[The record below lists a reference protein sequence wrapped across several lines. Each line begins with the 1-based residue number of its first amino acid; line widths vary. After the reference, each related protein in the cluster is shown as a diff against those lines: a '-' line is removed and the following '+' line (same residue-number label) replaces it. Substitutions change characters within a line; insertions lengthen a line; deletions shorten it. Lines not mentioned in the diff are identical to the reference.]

1 MLETHIYGLSP
12 LTNTNSPSQPYIA
25 VQNLVPA
32 SQIPIAMGIVTFAQ
46 NMGSAIFLVVA
57 NAIFS
62 NSLRREL
69 KSRRAEVKVDPDV
82 IIGAGA
88 HAVRTLVSGNEL
100 TAVLQAYSNSVDH
113 VMYLGVALSTATF
126 AFAWGLGWK
135 DIRVQKKLLALQSGK
150 GRDVECETPE

>member
-1 MLETHIYGLSP
+1 MLENTISGLTS
-12 LTNTNSPSQPYIA
+12 LMNTNPPSQPYIA

-57 NAIFS
+57 NAVFS

-69 KSRRAEVKVDPDV
+69 QERIADIKVDPEI

-113 VMYLGVALSTATF
+113 VMYLGVALSIATF

-135 DIRVQKKLLALQSGK
+135 DIRVQKKLLALQSGG
-150 GRDVECETPE
+150 GRDGEHDSSK